1 MNEWLQRTVSKL
13 KDLWAKWKPVQK
25 VILFGIIAVVII
37 AVVAAAKMSAKP
49 STVRLFNAP
58 VTDENSLYK
67 ILDRLDK
74 SGITA
79 STDDA
84 GYIYVADEKTK
95 RRIIPVLNDEN
106 LIPSNVDI
114 WGDYFTRNWSTT
126 DADQKVKYQK
136 KKEEE
141 LRKFIESYSDIDHA
155 EVSVPPVEEKL
166 FKSDQNPQTCSV
178 ILYPSS
184 GSSIL
189 KDRKRLEGLQRAI
202 LAAVPGLTQEFLI
215 ITDSTGAQ
223 VNNFEDMADLDRLS
237 VTERTEK
244 AKLKLATEIRAKI
257 LNLFQQTY
265 TQDRCRDMAVTIE
278 MDTSQKTTDSKEYFP
293 IEIKADNP
301 DTPYDDSEFRDYL
314 PRSTQSVTETWQGT
328 GYNPE
333 GPAGAEGE
341 NSPVY
346 ADMSNV
352 IGTTTRTG
360 LTQNNELNSKETH
373 EITAPKIDRVS
384 VSVNLDGKWR
394 IEKDNQGN
402 FIVEDGAL
410 KRHYDEIPAA
420 ELSKAED
427 LIKGAIGYN
436 RERGDLVHVTNI
448 QYDRTDQFKAE
459 DDEYFAAIQRRRT
472 LLMILVAVAVVLI
485 GFIMFRVISRELE
498 RRRREREARLLA
510 EQQAA
515 RERALWEAK
524 DDGMEVTMSV
534 EETRRMELQENAIN
548 MAKEHPEDVAM
559 LIRTWLMEE

>member
-1 MNEWLQRTVSKL
+1 M
-13 KDLWAKWKPVQK
+13 
-25 VILFGIIAVVII
+25 
-37 AVVAAAKMSAKP
+37 
-49 STVRLFNAP
+49 
-58 VTDENSLYK
+58 
-67 ILDRLDK
+67 
-74 SGITA
+74 
-79 STDDA
+79 
-84 GYIYVADEKTK
+84 
-95 RRIIPVLNDEN
+95 NDEN

>member
-534 EETRRMELQENAIN
+534 EETRRMELQENAIS